1 MRRPACLPEPT
12 AGNGRFMAADDRELT
27 PDSAT
32 LRLRTTADLGAARE
46 RTRELFTAAAIP
58 HDDAELNVL
67 AISEL
72 LTNALEATEPGGAVT
87 AVVAVTRSDG
97 GRSTRR
103 IDVDVINTGEPM
115 VGRREIEASAMVHH
129 RRPRGRGLALASQA
143 GSVVVEGL
151 VGGTRARLKSVINV
165 DSVDDPIG

>member
-1 MRRPACLPEPT
+1 MT
-12 AGNGRFMAADDRELT
+12 AHDREQT

-32 LRLRTTADLGAARE
+32 LRLRTTADLGAARQ

-87 AVVAVTRSDG
+87 AVVAVTRADD
-97 GRSTRR
+97 GRSARR

-115 VGRREIEASAMVHH
+115 IGRREIDASATVRH

-143 GSVVVEGL
+143 GTVVVEGL
-151 VGGTRARLKSVINV
+151 VGGTRARLRSVV
-165 DSVDDPIG
+165 SVDPTVDNDVADNVDPIG